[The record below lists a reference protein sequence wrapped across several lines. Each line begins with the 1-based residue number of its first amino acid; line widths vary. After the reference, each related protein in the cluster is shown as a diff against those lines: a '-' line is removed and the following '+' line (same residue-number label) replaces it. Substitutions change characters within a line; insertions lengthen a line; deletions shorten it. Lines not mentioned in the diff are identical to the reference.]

1 MPAPIFTCLRKPVK
15 SIFGCMITALLAISG
30 LIEPHAVATSIVILS
45 NSKEIWVA
53 ADSKATPG
61 PAACKIFKIGSM
73 YWAMSGLTSNTVTK
87 YDVGK
92 IVKQSYGSGRTVG
105 EMLRVFEKNAETP
118 LQKTMILDHQYSKSF
133 NMVRY
138 HPLEIAFW
146 RFEGGKPVIASVYY
160 TTVVIHNKVSLIRE
174 AENITDCTIVDCSR
188 RTDATM
194 LGVRGGMVNYLQSHK
209 DWATSGDLGK
219 MAYFLVQLAIKEAP
233 NTVGYPINVLNI
245 QPDGSHK
252 WDAPNECCHGEPND
266 PKW

>member
-1 MPAPIFTCLRKPVK
+1 
-15 SIFGCMITALLAISG
+15 MITVLLAISG

-45 NSKEIWVA
+45 NSKEIRVA

-61 PAACKIFKIGSM
+61 PAACKIFKIGSI

-146 RFEGGKPVIASVYY
+146 RFEGGKPVM
-160 TTVVIHNKVSLIRE
+160 HRF
-174 AENITDCTIVDCSR
+174 ITR
-188 RTDATM
+188 
-194 LGVRGGMVNYLQSHK
+194 
-209 DWATSGDLGK
+209 
-219 MAYFLVQLAIKEAP
+219 P
-233 NTVGYPINVLNI
+233 
-245 QPDGSHK
+245 
-252 WDAPNECCHGEPND
+252 
-266 PKW
+266 